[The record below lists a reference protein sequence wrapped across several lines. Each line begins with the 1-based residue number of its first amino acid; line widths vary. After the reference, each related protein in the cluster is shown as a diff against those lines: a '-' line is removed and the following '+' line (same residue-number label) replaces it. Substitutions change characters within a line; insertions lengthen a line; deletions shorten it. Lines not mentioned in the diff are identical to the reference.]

1 MRDSEFFRS
10 RIPEFVEA
18 ERRFFSGEMD
28 AKTYKGISGRFGSYA
43 QRGGELGM
51 IRLRMCGGHMDRD
64 KLSFI
69 IDECRRYGV
78 SRIHTTTC
86 ETVQLHN
93 LKGDEIAEIMDRA
106 LDHGINT
113 QGGGGDNPR
122 NVSAT
127 SLSGVE
133 PESLRLSLE
142 ALLAGGPWADAS
154 LELHIIPLRLRCFSC
169 GTEFGGECGQD
180 ALWQPCPQ
188 CGEQF
193 GHTVEQGKELRI
205 SHLEAS

>member
-1 MRDSEFFRS
+1 MHEMAIAQNILDIVREEMAARQCTRLA
-10 RIPEFVEA
+10 RIGLE
-18 ERRFFSGEMD
+18 
-28 AKTYKGISGRFGSYA
+28 
-43 QRGGELGM
+43 
-51 IRLRMCGGHMDRD
+51 CG
-64 KLSFI
+64 
-69 IDECRRYGV
+69 
-78 SRIHTTTC
+78 
-86 ETVQLHN
+86 
-93 LKGDEIAEIMDRA
+93 A
-106 LDHGINT
+106 
-113 QGGGGDNPR
+113 
-122 NVSAT
+122 
-127 SLSGVE
+127 LSGVE

-154 LELHIIPLRLRCFSC
+154 LGLHIIPLRLRCFSC

>member
-1 MRDSEFFRS
+1 MHEMAIAQNILDIVREEMAARQCTRLA
-10 RIPEFVEA
+10 RIGLE
-18 ERRFFSGEMD
+18 
-28 AKTYKGISGRFGSYA
+28 
-43 QRGGELGM
+43 
-51 IRLRMCGGHMDRD
+51 CG
-64 KLSFI
+64 
-69 IDECRRYGV
+69 
-78 SRIHTTTC
+78 
-86 ETVQLHN
+86 
-93 LKGDEIAEIMDRA
+93 A
-106 LDHGINT
+106 
-113 QGGGGDNPR
+113 
-122 NVSAT
+122 
-127 SLSGVE
+127 LSGVE

-142 ALLAGGPWADAS
+142 ALLAGGPWAEAS